1 MEEKIQQKAEE
12 LFFTYGLKTVSMDDI
27 AREAGVSKKTIYQSF
42 DDKNTIVKKMI
53 TKLVEQQRQQLKAGL
68 NTSENAIHEVIQIA
82 ENLQS
87 LIIKVKPIML
97 HDLSK
102 YFPECWKLMKS
113 FKEDSLRSSLLTN
126 FKTGIAE
133 DLYRSNLDLESICQF
148 SLIQFSSFFKPESYP
163 ANRFRSSSVIWEIT
177 ELFLYGIGSAK
188 GQIVTK
194 KYFDNIK
201 NNEYKS

>member
-42 DDKNTIVKKMI
+42 DDKNTLVKTMI
-53 TKLVEQQRQQLKAGL
+53 TKLIEQQQQQLKTGL

-87 LIIKVKPIML
+87 LIIKIKPVML
-97 HDLSK
+97 YDLSK
-102 YFPECWKLMKS
+102 YFPECWKLMNS
-113 FKEDSLRSSLLTN
+113 FKEENLRSSLHTN

-133 DLYRSNLDLESICQF
+133 GLYRKDLDLDSICQF

-163 ANRFRSSSVIWEIT
+163 ANRFRSSAVIWEIT
-177 ELFLYGIGSAK
+177 ELFLYGISSPK

-201 NNEYKS
+201 KQ